1 MSESVAETAAAA
13 ENEDQA
19 DDSMEKLEF
28 DEGEENNVS
37 AEDLLGGKSLMM
49 SDDSENEDVS
59 DLKPRKI
66 SPKAR
71 RQRMMDTDQE
81 EDAMELGNLQ
91 AEEHISP
98 KNKGQRL
105 LGSNEEEEVAPSIKN
120 KKYNI
125 ISSDSEEEQQ
135 LVNKKK
141 PEQKKPAKKT
151 QKKTSQVDNDQEEPE
166 QEKPTKTDKKKK
178 VTKNKKQPEEDN
190 GEDSQE
196 KPLNKEKSKKLAKN
210 KKQMIKQQESH
221 IDQEE
226 DQDQDKPDK
235 ALKPKKLDKNKKLDI
250 NENNET
256 DKEQKKPAQ
265 KQRAKKLA
273 KNKKESTLEK
283 DEKDSQMDIDED
295 SKMSQE
301 GDTKQENSSKNPK
314 PKKFAKNKKESPTEK
329 VENSQMDKAEE
340 HDLENPAKNK
350 QDGSPKKVEK
360 QKTKK
365 LTKKNQNEINNEKD
379 NDPDDQEQN
388 VGSAPT
394 KVKPKKVSKKNKQQ
408 IGSDEESKVNED
420 LDKQDQDQDLKSGN
434 EIKQGMDSEN
444 DLQMDSDED
453 QNTQKPSK
461 KVKKKKQRMD
471 SNSEDETHIQ
481 NRSEVEVNPAK
492 NQLKGLVDSESE
504 PEESTAETSLPK
516 NKLKGLVD
524 SESEPELSNPEE
536 SAEEQE
542 TPTQANKE
550 KPKKPKVVRE
560 SAKKALEGM
569 QAIQSEQQRLHREAH
584 INVPYHQPK
593 PRTLKEFLSRRTI
606 NAPLATALAGGSP
619 MPSKQPRKSV
629 GLRMTGEELEA
640 YAKLM
645 EDRAKEATEFFKS
658 ESEPEDEEDSDNEP
672 MELKDNPG
680 VLDEVLDN
688 PKTPEQPKV
697 KEKVLE
703 TEAIMD
709 DLVTEEAMVKDPVI
723 EDEPIASTSAA
734 AALRLTDDLEIQAAN
749 AVESPSKVCLITEV
763 IELPRLDLSNISI
776 TPPSKPA
783 TPRISDAIRRL
794 KIEKSLDVSPSL
806 KGDANMVIDLETGDM
821 FAKKPTGVD
830 DLLKRLMK
838 TREAKK
844 HKTTETVNILS
855 TEHGKLEMSKVSIHL
870 HEEEIAKEPKP
881 GAGYMKMQ
889 EQLKSLITKKRM
901 EDLRKKQA
909 EEQERLAE
917 DEEEGMDVDEEYEPE
932 EKPGYAKVTINEDEE
947 IVEEDEEAAEEDEV
961 AEEIKS
967 DPDEDPEDDPV
978 KDLEVQENSSESE
991 QESESEL
998 EPETQGRK
1006 KNRIIKA
1013 FEDDNSDED
1022 DLDLL
1027 QTPKPSN
1034 IAPITATQLQLSAHK
1049 LFDAET
1055 RRTASDEE
1063 NELLDL
1069 CSGQFPQSQMVS
1081 SAAPSV
1087 DTAVISQIPM
1097 TQFGTSSQAPDE
1109 LEGLCS
1115 GTFATQLPSQAPT
1128 QKAEE
1133 QEESQEP
1140 PVVANRIVSSDEEA
1154 KEEAQDSDKPRNKK
1168 LTKKRSKKK
1177 AKLGFSDDEESDGD
1191 VEELEE
1197 DESEGEPEEEIPETF
1212 VDYDSEENEIVVE
1225 MTKKD
1230 RKVRAANFV
1239 DKEAELSESEW
1250 GSADEDEKNMDTYDI
1265 ELGDEDEFDRDKLR
1279 HELGQIHARKMLDQD
1294 IREVR
1299 KIKEMLFEEEEEGA
1313 SRQRQFRWKNVEDG
1327 FSLDDHRPENSEAN
1341 EGSGDEENEHLWRKI
1356 RYERE
1361 QLLLEKGLKPE
1372 AASPLSTSVINTSN
1386 SGNSI
1391 RRLNII
1397 TSKKTT
1403 VEVKKSSPFLI
1414 SKTVAG
1420 KQQKSAVRGSF
1431 LVRDQQTLTKL
1442 AGLTK
1447 GSSADVDGSE
1457 GTISV
1462 KTAKAK
1468 NFVFAT
1474 LTEEEHENRKRKA
1487 ADLLNSSTETGVNFM
1502 KKPRLEP
1509 RREKC
1514 LIDQLL

>member
-1 MSESVAETAAAA
+1 MSETLAETAAAA
-13 ENEDQA
+13 ENDEQA

-28 DEGEENNVS
+28 DEEDEQMVS
-37 AEDLLGGKSLMM
+37 GEDLLGGKSLMM
-49 SDDSENEDVS
+49 SDDSDNEDGAQEQQQ
-59 DLKPRKI
+59 KI

-71 RQRMMDTDQE
+71 RQRMMDSDE
-81 EDAMELGNLQ
+81 EEGAMEQGND
-91 AEEHISP
+91 SP
-98 KNKGQRL
+98 KGEV
-105 LGSNEEEEVAPSIKN
+105 EEEMVTRP
-120 KKYNI
+120 KKKVPAMMD
-125 ISSDSEEEQQ
+125 SDNDEEQPADNQEGKEEEKPP
-135 LVNKKK
+135 VKKGR
-141 PEQKKPAKKT
+141 KKR
-151 QKKTSQVDNDQEEPE
+151 SQVDDDQEE
-166 QEKPTKTDKKKK
+166 QEKPVTANKTKKAGRNKKQTQSEKVEDNSSKEDKPKR
-178 VTKNKKQPEEDN
+178 VVKNKKQLAKEGKSPADKEVEV
-190 GEDSQE
+190 E
-196 KPLNKEKSKKLAKN
+196 KPART
-210 KKQMIKQQESH
+210 QQS
-221 IDQEE
+221 
-226 DQDQDKPDK
+226 
-235 ALKPKKLDKNKKLDI
+235 
-250 NENNET
+250 
-256 DKEQKKPAQ
+256 
-265 KQRAKKLA
+265 
-273 KNKKESTLEK
+273 
-283 DEKDSQMDIDED
+283 
-295 SKMSQE
+295 
-301 GDTKQENSSKNPK
+301 
-314 PKKFAKNKKESPTEK
+314 
-329 VENSQMDKAEE
+329 
-340 HDLENPAKNK
+340 
-350 QDGSPKKVEK
+350 
-360 QKTKK
+360 KK
-365 LTKKNQNEINNEKD
+365 LTKKQKQQEDKKED
-379 NDPDDQEQN
+379 NGTEQEN
-388 VGSAPT
+388 LKSASKT
-394 KVKPKKVSKKNKQQ
+394 KAKKTGKPKKDSQIEKEEDSQMDVDEDSKTDQKEDQEPQKQKAKKSAKKNNKKLDGKESEEVTHQKDLEQKKPPKKNKKNRLDSIDNKEDKEQ
-408 IGSDEESKVNED
+408 IVEPKKMATKNKQKILSDDEVEENKDEAGE
-420 LDKQDQDQDLKSGN
+420 DQDLK
-434 EIKQGMDSEN
+434 
-444 DLQMDSDED
+444 QMDTEKEAEIDSDKED
-453 QNTQKPSK
+453 QDKQEPPK
-461 KVKKKKQRMD
+461 KSKKKKQRMD
-471 SNSEDETHIQ
+471 SDSEDEIPKAQ
-481 NRSEVEVNPAK
+481 SEE
-492 NQLKGLVDSESE
+492 
-504 PEESTAETSLPK
+504 ETSSPK

-524 SESEPELSNPEE
+524 SESEPEEAAAAVSPIKNKLNGLVDSESEPELDNPYEF
-536 SAEEQE
+536 ADEQE
-542 TPTQANKE
+542 APTGSNDSKG

-619 MPSKQPRKSV
+619 MPSRQPRKSV
-629 GLRMTGEELEA
+629 GLRMTREELEA

-658 ESEPEDEEDSDNEP
+658 ESEPDEENDSENEEP

-688 PKTPEQPKV
+688 PKTPEQPKKDTEDLTGQAV
-697 KEKVLE
+697 LAESLQGEALPDDPVEK
-703 TEAIMD
+703 
-709 DLVTEEAMVKDPVI
+709 EAMVTDLI
-723 EDEPIASTSAA
+723 AEEEPIASTSSDG
-734 AALRLTDDLEIQAAN
+734 ALKFTDFEVQQEIN
-749 AVESPSKVCLITEV
+749 AKSPSKVCLITEV
-763 IELPRLDLSNISI
+763 VELPKLDLSTINI

-783 TPRISDAIRRL
+783 TPKISEAIHRL
-794 KIEKSLDVSPSL
+794 KIEKSSDESPSL
-806 KGDANMVIDLETGDM
+806 KGDPNMVIDLETGDM

-830 DLLKRLMK
+830 DLLNRLMK

-881 GAGYMKMQ
+881 GAGYIKMQ
-889 EQLKSLITKKRM
+889 EHLKTLITRKRM

-909 EEQERLAE
+909 EEQEKLAE

-932 EKPGYAKVTINEDEE
+932 DKPAYAEVTINEDEE
-947 IVEEDEEAAEEDEV
+947 IIDKGDSTAEDDDDAEENKNDADEDPVEDLEDEEND
-961 AEEIKS
+961 
-967 DPDEDPEDDPV
+967 
-978 KDLEVQENSSESE
+978 SESE
-991 QESESEL
+991 QECEPEP
-998 EPETQGRK
+998 EPETQTRK

-1034 IAPITATQLQLSAHK
+1034 VTPITATQLQLSAHK

-1069 CSGQFPQSQMVS
+1069 CSGQFPQTQMLS

-1087 DTAVISQIPM
+1087 DAAVISQIPM
-1097 TQFGTSSQAPDE
+1097 TQFGGSSQAADE

-1128 QKAEE
+1128 QQPE
-1133 QEESQEP
+1133 QQEDYRESA
-1140 PVVANRIVSSDEEA
+1140 VVANRIVSSN
-1154 KEEAQDSDKPRNKK
+1154 EEAQADTLEVDKPRNKK
-1168 LTKKRSKKK
+1168 LTKKRPKKK
-1177 AKLGFSDDEESDGD
+1177 AKLGFSDDEDSDGEAEEFEEESDG
-1191 VEELEE
+1191 
-1197 DESEGEPEEEIPETF
+1197 EPVEEIPETF

-1230 RKVRAANFV
+1230 RKMRAANFV

-1250 GSADEDEKNMDTYDI
+1250 GSADEDEKNMDQYDI
-1265 ELGDEDEFDRDKLR
+1265 ELGDEDQFDRDKLR
-1279 HELGQIHARKMLDQD
+1279 HELGQIHARKMMDQD

-1313 SRQRQFRWKNVEDG
+1313 NRQRQFRWKNVEAG
-1327 FSLDDHRPENSEAN
+1327 FTLEDNRPDNGEGN

-1372 AASPLSTSVINTSN
+1372 VASPLSTSVINTSN
-1386 SGNSI
+1386 TGNSI

-1397 TSKKTT
+1397 SSKKTT

-1414 SKTVAG
+1414 SKTIAG
-1420 KQQKSAVRGSF
+1420 KQQKSAARGSF

-1447 GSSADVDGSE
+1447 GSSGDVDAAE
-1457 GTISV
+1457 GTMSV
-1462 KTAKAK
+1462 KSAKAK

-1502 KKPRLEP
+1502 KKPRMEP
-1509 RREKC
+1509 RRDKC

>member
-13 ENEDQA
+13 ENEELA

-28 DEGEENNVS
+28 DEEDENMVS
-37 AEDLLGGKSLMM
+37 GEDLLGGKSLMM
-49 SDDSENEDVS
+49 SDDSENEDVPTQ
-59 DLKPRKI
+59 KPQKI

-71 RQRMMDTDQE
+71 RQRVMDSDHQE
-81 EDAMELGNLQ
+81 VAVEEQ
-91 AEEHISP
+91 EEHISP
-98 KNKGQRL
+98 KSKGQRL
-105 LGSNEEEEVAPSIKN
+105 LDSDEEEVLTKP
-120 KKYNI
+120 KKKKSAV
-125 ISSDSEEEQQ
+125 ISSDSEEEQT
-135 LVNKKK
+135 VPK
-141 PEQKKPAKKT
+141 QKAAKKS
-151 QKKTSQVDNDQEEPE
+151 KKQTSQVDDDGEDQE
-166 QEKPTKTDKKKK
+166 QEKPAKAEKKKGVAK
-178 VTKNKKQPEEDN
+178 NSKKLTKDQKEEDQEQPPKKEKPKKAVKKQMAKQTEGDDSRINQEEDP
-190 GEDSQE
+190 EQ
-196 KPLNKEKSKKLAKN
+196 KQPVKIQKSKKLAKT
-210 KKQMIKQQESH
+210 KKQQE
-221 IDQEE
+221 DNKEE
-226 DQDQDKPDK
+226 EETN
-235 ALKPKKLDKNKKLDI
+235 LK
-250 NENNET
+250 
-256 DKEQKKPAQ
+256 QKKPPQ
-265 KQRAKKLA
+265 KPKAKKLA
-273 KNKKESTLEK
+273 KAEKEFEIDKLGDMQDMDEGTKMDQEQDQEQEK
-283 DEKDSQMDIDED
+283 PTI
-295 SKMSQE
+295 
-301 GDTKQENSSKNPK
+301 KQK
-314 PKKFAKNKKESPTEK
+314 PKKKVKKNNQKIDSDQESQIELKDIEQKKPSKKAINNKFDNIDDENEEK
-329 VENSQMDKAEE
+329 
-340 HDLENPAKNK
+340 
-350 QDGSPKKVEK
+350 PKRG
-360 QKTKK
+360 
-365 LTKKNQNEINNEKD
+365 TKKNKLKIE
-379 NDPDDQEQN
+379 
-388 VGSAPT
+388 
-394 KVKPKKVSKKNKQQ
+394 
-408 IGSDEESKVNED
+408 SDEESQENNDEVV
-420 LDKQDQDQDLKSGN
+420 QDQNGKV
-434 EIKQGMDSEN
+434 MDSGI
-444 DLQMDSDED
+444 DTLLRSHDED
-453 QNTQKPSK
+453 EDVQKLSK
-461 KVKKKKQRMD
+461 KAKKKKQRMD
-471 SNSEDETHIQ
+471 SDSEDEI
-481 NRSEVEVNPAK
+481 K
-492 NQLKGLVDSESE
+492 N
-504 PEESTAETSLPK
+504 EEETSSPK

-524 SESEPELSNPEE
+524 SESEPKEPTAEISPAQNKLKGLVDSESEAELSNPDE
-536 SAEEQE
+536 SVAEQE
-542 TPTQANKE
+542 APSETAKG

-629 GLRMTGEELEA
+629 GLRMTREELEA

-658 ESEPEDEEDSDNEP
+658 ESEPEEENDSDNDESL
-672 MELKDNPG
+672 ELKDNPG
-680 VLDEVLDN
+680 VLDEVLEN
-688 PKTPEQPKV
+688 PKTPEQPKEHTEEPTIESME
-697 KEKVLE
+697 EKSV
-703 TEAIMD
+703 
-709 DLVTEEAMVKDPVI
+709 VEEAMAEDPIV
-723 EDEPIASTSAA
+723 EEEKPVASTSAA
-734 AALRLTDDLEIQAAN
+734 AALKFTDNLEVQPEDQAK
-749 AVESPSKVCLITEV
+749 SPSKVCLVTEV
-763 IELPRLDLSNISI
+763 VELPRLDLSTINI

-783 TPRISDAIRRL
+783 TPKISEAIRRL
-794 KIEKSLDVSPSL
+794 KIEKSSDVSPSL

-830 DLLKRLMK
+830 DLLIRLMK

-844 HKTTETVNILS
+844 HKTTETVNILT

-870 HEEEIAKEPKP
+870 HEEEINKDPKP
-881 GAGYMKMQ
+881 GAGYIKMQ
-889 EQLKSLITKKRM
+889 EHLKSLITKKRM

-909 EEQERLAE
+909 EEQEKMAE

-932 EKPGYAKVTINEDEE
+932 DKPAYAEVTINEDEE
-947 IVEEDEEAAEEDEV
+947 IVEGGEGTAEEDED
-961 AEEIKS
+961 AEELEADEKAEVERVEE
-967 DPDEDPEDDPV
+967 PDEED
-978 KDLEVQENSSESE
+978 NSSDSE
-991 QESESEL
+991 QESEPEP
-998 EPETQGRK
+998 EPETQSGRK
-1006 KNRIIKA
+1006 KNRIIRA

-1034 IAPITATQLQLSAHK
+1034 VAPITATQLQLSAHK

-1069 CSGQFPQSQMVS
+1069 CSGQFPQSQMLS

-1087 DTAVISQIPM
+1087 DPAVISQIPM
-1097 TQFGTSSQAPDE
+1097 TQFGDSSQAPDE

-1115 GTFATQLPSQAPT
+1115 GTFATQLPSETAT
-1128 QKAEE
+1128 QQPEE
-1133 QEESQEP
+1133 QEKTHEP
-1140 PVVANRIVSSDEEA
+1140 PVVANRIVSSDEEEAA
-1154 KEEAQDSDKPRNKK
+1154 KEDDTEADRPRNKK
-1168 LTKKRSKKK
+1168 LTKKRPKKK

-1191 VEELEE
+1191 VEEFEE
-1197 DESEGEPEEEIPETF
+1197 ESDGEPVEEIPETF

-1230 RKVRAANFV
+1230 RKMRAANFV
-1239 DKEAELSESEW
+1239 DKEAELSESDW
-1250 GSADEDEKNMDTYDI
+1250 GSADEDEKNMDNYDI
-1265 ELGDEDEFDRDKLR
+1265 ELGDEDQFDRDKLR
-1279 HELGQIHARKMLDQD
+1279 HELGQIHARKMMDQD

-1313 SRQRQFRWKNVEDG
+1313 SRQRQFRWKNVENG
-1327 FSLDDHRPENSEAN
+1327 FSLDDRRPEDGEGN

-1372 AASPLSTSVINTSN
+1372 AASPLSTSVINTSGT
-1386 SGNSI
+1386 GNSI

-1397 TSKKTT
+1397 SSKKTT

-1447 GSSADVDGSE
+1447 GTSGDVDGAE

>member
-13 ENEDQA
+13 ENEEQA
-19 DDSMEKLEF
+19 DDSMEKLAF
-28 DEGEENNVS
+28 DEEDDKNVS

-49 SDDSENEDVS
+49 SDDSENEDIS
-59 DLKPRKI
+59 EEKIRKV
-66 SPKAR
+66 SPKGR
-71 RQRMMDTDQE
+71 SQRMMEIDSE
-81 EDAMELGNLQ
+81 E
-91 AEEHISP
+91 EENMTEKKQNSP

-105 LGSNEEEEVAPSIKN
+105 LDSDEDEVVASRPKN
-120 KKYNI
+120 KVSNI
-125 ISSDSEEEQQ
+125 DSDSEEENQ
-135 LVNKKK
+135 LDKKEEWKQKKPVKKNKKK
-141 PEQKKPAKKT
+141 SSEDDKT
-151 QKKTSQVDNDQEEPE
+151 QEGQELD
-166 QEKPTKTDKKKK
+166 KPSLSDKKKK
-178 VTKNKKQPEEDN
+178 GSKNKKQKQEVEDT
-190 GEDSQE
+190 E
-196 KPLNKEKSKKLAKN
+196 KPFENKKAKKLAHNKKQINKQGEPIGNEEMDSLMDQEEVKKAVKPSKKQQPIKLAKN
-210 KKQMIKQQESH
+210 KKQQE
-221 IDQEE
+221 DNEE
-226 DQDQDKPDK
+226 DQQVDP
-235 ALKPKKLDKNKKLDI
+235 
-250 NENNET
+250 
-256 DKEQKKPAQ
+256 EQKKPT
-265 KQRAKKLA
+265 KGKKVG
-273 KNKKESTLEK
+273 KSKKESKLSKEEDSPKDHEAADDQEKSPEKSAKNNNRNVDSEEETQVREK
-283 DEKDSQMDIDED
+283 DTKKDSQID
-295 SKMSQE
+295 
-301 GDTKQENSSKNPK
+301 
-314 PKKFAKNKKESPTEK
+314 KNKDQA
-329 VENSQMDKAEE
+329 V
-340 HDLENPAKNK
+340 NP
-350 QDGSPKKVEK
+350 
-360 QKTKK
+360 
-365 LTKKNQNEINNEKD
+365 
-379 NDPDDQEQN
+379 
-388 VGSAPT
+388 
-394 KVKPKKVSKKNKQQ
+394 KPKKVSKKKLQ
-408 IGSDEESKVNED
+408 KVNSDDDIQNNED
-420 LDKQDQDQDLKSGN
+420 VEDTPDQDMEVDSDGGEQDKQTPLKK
-434 EIKQGMDSEN
+434 I
-444 DLQMDSDED
+444 
-453 QNTQKPSK
+453 
-461 KVKKKKQRMD
+461 KKKKQRLD
-471 SNSEDETHIQ
+471 SNSEEETQ
-481 NRSEVEVNPAK
+481 PSEI
-492 NQLKGLVDSESE
+492 
-504 PEESTAETSLPK
+504 EEETVSLK

-524 SESEPELSNPEE
+524 SESEPEESAPETSPIKNKLKEVVDSESEPELSNNEE
-536 SAEEQE
+536 SAQEQE
-542 TPTQANKE
+542 NPSGVVTGKA
-550 KPKKPKVVRE
+550 KKPKVVRE

-619 MPSKQPRKSV
+619 MPNREPRKSV
-629 GLRMTGEELEA
+629 GLRMTREELEA

-658 ESEPEDEEDSDNEP
+658 ESESEEDIDSDSEGP

-680 VLDEVLDN
+680 VLDEVIDN
-688 PKTPEQPKV
+688 PKTPEQAKSHTEELACEAMEEDLVMEETRVEDP
-697 KEKVLE
+697 VLE
-703 TEAIMD
+703 E
-709 DLVTEEAMVKDPVI
+709 
-723 EDEPIASTSAA
+723 EPIASTSAA
-734 AALRLTDDLEIQAAN
+734 AAVRFIDNQESESPTK
-749 AVESPSKVCLITEV
+749 SPSKVCLITEV
-763 IELPRLDLSNISI
+763 VELPRLDLSTINI

-783 TPRISDAIRRL
+783 TPRISEAIRKL
-794 KIEKSLDVSPSL
+794 KIEKSLDESPSL

-844 HKTTETVNILS
+844 HKTTETVNIL
-855 TEHGKLEMSKVSIHL
+855 TTDHGKLEMSKVSIHL

-901 EDLRKKQA
+901 EDLRKKKA
-909 EEQERLAE
+909 EEEKMMAE

-932 EKPGYAKVTINEDEE
+932 DKPGYAEVTINEDEE
-947 IVEEDEEAAEEDEV
+947 IIEDGEGTADEDEV
-961 AEEIKS
+961 AENNKS
-967 DPDEDPEDDPV
+967 DAGEDAEDEPV
-978 KDLEVQENSSESE
+978 EEHAAEENSSESE
-991 QESESEL
+991 QESS
-998 EPETQGRK
+998 EPEPEPATQGRK

-1013 FEDDNSDED
+1013 FAADDSDED

-1069 CSGQFPQSQMVS
+1069 CSGQFPQSQMPS

-1097 TQFGTSSQAPDE
+1097 TQFGGSSQAPDE

-1115 GTFATQLPSQAPT
+1115 GTFASQVPSQIPT
-1128 QKAEE
+1128 QEPEKP
-1133 QEESQEP
+1133 EESQEP
-1140 PVVANRIVSSDEEA
+1140 PMVANRIVSSDEEA
-1154 KEEAQDSDKPRNKK
+1154 KEDAQDAEKPRNKK
-1168 LTKKRSKKK
+1168 LTKKRPKKK

-1197 DESEGEPEEEIPETF
+1197 EESEGEPVEEIPETF

-1230 RKVRAANFV
+1230 RKMRAANFV

-1250 GSADEDEKNMDTYDI
+1250 GSADEDEKNMDNYDI
-1265 ELGDEDEFDRDKLR
+1265 ELGDEDHFDRDKLR
-1279 HELGQIHARKMLDQD
+1279 HELGQIHARKMMDQD

-1299 KIKEMLFEEEEEGA
+1299 KIKELLFEEEEEGA
-1313 SRQRQFRWKNVEDG
+1313 NRQRQFRWKNVESG
-1327 FSLDDHRPENSEAN
+1327 FSLEDHRPENGEGN

-1361 QLLLEKGLKPE
+1361 QLLLEKGLKAE

-1386 SGNSI
+1386 SGSSI

-1397 TSKKTT
+1397 SSKKTT

-1414 SKTVAG
+1414 SKTLVG

-1447 GSSADVDGSE
+1447 GPSGDVDRADGS
-1457 GTISV
+1457 ISV

-1474 LTEEEHENRKRKA
+1474 LTEEEHEC
-1487 ADLLNSSTETGVNFM
+1487 LNF
-1502 KKPRLEP
+1502 
-1509 RREKC
+1509 
-1514 LIDQLL
+1514 

>member
-1 MSESVAETAAAA
+1 MMRRSRWSPGQKRRSPPSSTLKVRRRNRWTRRRSLGKRNLPRKTRKRTSHEDNALED
-13 ENEDQA
+13 EDHEDQ
-19 DDSMEKLEF
+19 
-28 DEGEENNVS
+28 
-37 AEDLLGGKSLMM
+37 
-49 SDDSENEDVS
+49 
-59 DLKPRKI
+59 
-66 SPKAR
+66 
-71 RQRMMDTDQE
+71 
-81 EDAMELGNLQ
+81 
-91 AEEHISP
+91 
-98 KNKGQRL
+98 
-105 LGSNEEEEVAPSIKN
+105 
-120 KKYNI
+120 
-125 ISSDSEEEQQ
+125 
-135 LVNKKK
+135 
-141 PEQKKPAKKT
+141 
-151 QKKTSQVDNDQEEPE
+151 E
-166 QEKPTKTDKKKK
+166 QEKVTKTDKKKK
-178 VTKNKKQPEEDN
+178 M
-190 GEDSQE
+190 
-196 KPLNKEKSKKLAKN
+196 AKN
-210 KKQMIKQQESH
+210 KKQTQADHVEDNLEKPQKKEKIKKLVRNKKEEPQE
-221 IDQEE
+221 DQGE
-226 DQDQDKPDK
+226 DQDPEKPIET
-235 ALKPKKLDKNKKLDI
+235 AKPKKLASNKKKQTDINEINETGQEKKKPPQKQKATKNKKGTI
-250 NENNET
+250 K
-256 DKEQKKPAQ
+256 DKE
-265 KQRAKKLA
+265 
-273 KNKKESTLEK
+273 E
-283 DEKDSQMDIDED
+283 DSQMDIDEPYKID
-295 SKMSQE
+295 QE
-301 GDTKQENSSKNPK
+301 GKTELKKPAKKQK
-314 PKKFAKNKKESPTEK
+314 PKKLPT
-329 VENSQMDKAEE
+329 
-340 HDLENPAKNK
+340 KNK
-350 QDGSPKKVEK
+350 QKEPEEENDSDDEPMV
-360 QKTKK
+360 
-365 LTKKNQNEINNEKD
+365 LKD
-379 NDPDDQEQN
+379 NPGVLDIVLDSLITPEQLKQNQENLEQKKEKP
-388 VGSAPT
+388 PT
-394 KVKPKKVSKKNKQQ
+394 KVKPKKMSKKNKQK
-408 IGSDEESKVNED
+408 IVSDEESEVNEV
-420 LDKQDQDQDLKSGN
+420 KN
-434 EIKQGMDSEN
+434 V
-444 DLQMDSDED
+444 LQVDSDED
-453 QNTQKPSK
+453 MQKPPK
-461 KVKKKKQRMD
+461 NIKKKKQRMD
-471 SNSEDETHIQ
+471 SNSEDENLIQ
-481 NRSEVEVNPAK
+481 NQDQSEEKASPVK
-492 NQLKGLVDSESE
+492 NKLKGLVDSESE
-504 PEESTAETSLPK
+504 PEKSAAETSPAK

-536 SAEEQE
+536 SDGEQE
-542 TPTQANKE
+542 APNEAAKG

-606 NAPLATALAGGSP
+606 NAPLATAQAGGSP

-629 GLRMTGEELEA
+629 GLRMTSEELEA

-645 EDRAKEATEFFKS
+645 EERAKEATEFFKS
-658 ESEPEDEEDSDNEP
+658 ESEPEEENDSDNEEP
-672 MELKDNPG
+672 MELKDNSG
-680 VLDEVLDN
+680 ILDEVLDN
-688 PKTPEQPKV
+688 PKTPEQS
-697 KEKVLE
+697 KEQ
-703 TEAIMD
+703 TEELASKEVREDLAMEKAIMED
-709 DLVTEEAMVKDPVI
+709 PITEE
-723 EDEPIASTSAA
+723 EPIASTSAA
-734 AALRLTDDLEIQAAN
+734 AALRFTDNLEIQTESG
-749 AVESPSKVCLITEV
+749 VKSPSKVCLITEV
-763 IELPRLDLSNISI
+763 VELPRLDLSTINI

-783 TPRISDAIRRL
+783 TPKISDAIRRL

-821 FAKKPTGVD
+821 FAKKPTGLD

-855 TEHGKLEMSKVSIHL
+855 TEHGKLEMSKVNIHL

-881 GAGYMKMQ
+881 GAGYIKMQ

-909 EEQERLAE
+909 EEQERMAE

-932 EKPGYAKVTINEDEE
+932 EKPGYVEVTINEDEE
-947 IVEEDEEAAEEDEV
+947 IIEEATAEEDEV
-961 AEEIKS
+961 GEEITS
-967 DPDEDPEDDPV
+967 DADEDAEVDPV
-978 KDLEVQENSSESE
+978 EDLEIQENSSESE
-991 QESESEL
+991 QESESEPEL
-998 EPETQGRK
+998 ETQGRK

-1034 IAPITATQLQLSAHK
+1034 VAPITATQLQLSAHK

-1069 CSGQFPQSQMVS
+1069 CSGQFPQSQMLS

-1097 TQFGTSSQAPDE
+1097 TQFGTTSQAPDE

-1115 GTFATQLPSQAPT
+1115 GTFATQLPSQEAT
-1128 QKAEE
+1128 QKPEAP
-1133 QEESQEP
+1133 EESQKP
-1140 PVVANRIVSSDEEA
+1140 PVVANRIVSSDEEV
-1154 KEEAQDSDKPRNKK
+1154 KEVDPDADKLRNKK
-1168 LTKKRSKKK
+1168 LTKKRPKKK
-1177 AKLGFSDDEESDGD
+1177 AKLGFSDDEESDGNVEEFEVDESD
-1191 VEELEE
+1191 VE
-1197 DESEGEPEEEIPETF
+1197 PVEEIPETF

-1225 MTKKD
+1225 MTTKD
-1230 RKVRAANFV
+1230 RKLRAANFV
-1239 DKEAELSESEW
+1239 DKEAELSESDW
-1250 GSADEDEKNMDTYDI
+1250 GSADEDEKNMDDYDI
-1265 ELGDEDEFDRDKLR
+1265 ELGDEDQFDRDKLR
-1279 HELGQIHARKMLDQD
+1279 HELGQIHARKMMDQD

-1313 SRQRQFRWKNVEDG
+1313 SRQRQFRWKNVESG
-1327 FSLDDHRPENSEAN
+1327 FSLDDHRPENGEGN

-1372 AASPLSTSVINTSN
+1372 AASPLSTTVINTNN

-1397 TSKKTT
+1397 SSKKST
-1403 VEVKKSSPFLI
+1403 VEIKKSSPFLI

-1447 GSSADVDGSE
+1447 GSSGDVDGSE
-1457 GTISV
+1457 STISV

-1474 LTEEEHENRKRKA
+1474 LTEEEHESRKRKA
-1487 ADLLNSSTETGVNFM
+1487 ADILNSSTETGVNFM

>member
-13 ENEDQA
+13 ENEEQA
-19 DDSMEKLEF
+19 DDSMEKLVL
-28 DEGEENNVS
+28 DEEEEKNVS
-37 AEDLLGGKSLMM
+37 AEDLLGGKSLIM
-49 SDDSENEDVS
+49 SDDSENEDIS
-59 DLKPRKI
+59 ELRPRKI
-66 SPKAR
+66 FPKAR
-71 RQRMMDTDQE
+71 RQRMVDSDQE
-81 EDAMELGNLQ
+81 K
-91 AEEHISP
+91 EHISP

-105 LGSNEEEEVAPSIKN
+105 LDSDEEEEQVAPRP
-120 KKYNI
+120 KKKVATI
-125 ISSDSEEEQQ
+125 IDSESEEEEQ
-135 LVNKKK
+135 VDKEEK
-141 PEQKKPAKKT
+141 PGQKKHAQKNRKKA
-151 QKKTSQVDNDQEEPE
+151 SHEENDLEDPDNEDQE
-166 QEKPTKTDKKKK
+166 QEKVTKTDKKKK
-178 VTKNKKQPEEDN
+178 MTKNKKQTQADHVEDN
-190 GEDSQE
+190 LE
-196 KPLNKEKSKKLAKN
+196 KPIKKEKTKKLVRN
-210 KKQMIKQQESH
+210 KKEEPQE
-221 IDQEE
+221 DQGE
-226 DQDQDKPDK
+226 DQDPEKPIET
-235 ALKPKKLDKNKKLDI
+235 AKPKKLANNKKKQTDI
-250 NENNET
+250 NEINEKGEEKKKPPQKQKAT
-256 DKEQKKPAQ
+256 KNRKGTIKDKE
-265 KQRAKKLA
+265 
-273 KNKKESTLEK
+273 E
-283 DEKDSQMDIDED
+283 DSQMDIDEPF
-295 SKMSQE
+295 KIEQE
-301 GDTKQENSSKNPK
+301 GKTELKKPAKKQK
-314 PKKFAKNKKESPTEK
+314 PKKLPI
-329 VENSQMDKAEE
+329 
-340 HDLENPAKNK
+340 KNK
-350 QDGSPKKVEK
+350 QKEPEEENDSDDEPMV
-360 QKTKK
+360 
-365 LTKKNQNEINNEKD
+365 LKD
-379 NDPDDQEQN
+379 NPGVLDIVLDNLITPEQLKQNQENLEQKKEKP
-388 VGSAPT
+388 ST
-394 KVKPKKVSKKNKQQ
+394 KVKSKKVSKKNKEK
-408 IGSDEESKVNED
+408 IESDEKSEVNEVIE
-420 LDKQDQDQDLKSGN
+420 KQDQDPKSGSKN
-434 EIKQGMDSEN
+434 V
-444 DLQMDSDED
+444 LQVDSDED
-453 QNTQKPSK
+453 MQKPPK
-461 KVKKKKQRMD
+461 NIKKKKQRMD
-471 SNSEDETHIQ
+471 SNSEDENQIQ
-481 NRSEVEVNPAK
+481 NQDQIEEEAGPVK
-492 NQLKGLVDSESE
+492 NKLKGLVDSEFE
-504 PEESTAETSLPK
+504 PEESAAETSSAK

-536 SAEEQE
+536 SAGEQE
-542 TPTQANKE
+542 APNEAAKG

-606 NAPLATALAGGSP
+606 NAPLATAQAGGSP
-619 MPSKQPRKSV
+619 MPSRQPRKSV
-629 GLRMTGEELEA
+629 GLRMTSEELEA

-645 EDRAKEATEFFKS
+645 EERAKEATEFFKS
-658 ESEPEDEEDSDNEP
+658 ESEPEEENESYNEEP
-672 MELKDNPG
+672 MELKDNSG
-680 VLDEVLDN
+680 ILDEVLDN
-688 PKTPEQPKV
+688 PKTPEQPK
-697 KEKVLE
+697 EQ
-703 TEAIMD
+703 
-709 DLVTEEAMVKDPVI
+709 TEELASKETQEDLFMEKAIKEDPI
-723 EDEPIASTSAA
+723 TEEEPIASTSSAA
-734 AALRLTDDLEIQAAN
+734 SLRFTDNLEIQPES
-749 AVESPSKVCLITEV
+749 AVKSPSKVCLITEV
-763 IELPRLDLSNISI
+763 VELPRLDLSTINI

-783 TPRISDAIRRL
+783 TPKISDAIRRL

-821 FAKKPTGVD
+821 FAKKPTGLD
-830 DLLKRLMK
+830 DLLQRLMK

-855 TEHGKLEMSKVSIHL
+855 TEHGKLEMSKVNIHL

-881 GAGYMKMQ
+881 GAGYIKMQ

-909 EEQERLAE
+909 EEQERMAE
-917 DEEEGMDVDEEYEPE
+917 DEEEEGMEVDEEYEPE
-932 EKPGYAKVTINEDEE
+932 EKPGYTEVTINEDEE
-947 IVEEDEEAAEEDEV
+947 IIEEGTAEEDEV
-961 AEEIKS
+961 AEEIRS
-967 DPDEDPEDDPV
+967 DADEDAEVDLV
-978 KDLEVQENSSESE
+978 EDLEIKENSSESE
-991 QESESEL
+991 QESESEA

-1006 KNRIIKA
+1006 KNRIIRA

-1034 IAPITATQLQLSAHK
+1034 VAPITATQLQLSAHK

-1097 TQFGTSSQAPDE
+1097 TQFGTTSQAPDE

-1115 GTFATQLPSQAPT
+1115 GTFATQLPSQVAT
-1128 QKAEE
+1128 QKPEAP
-1133 QEESQEP
+1133 EESQEP
-1140 PVVANRIVSSDEEA
+1140 PVVANRIVSSDEEV
-1154 KEEAQDSDKPRNKK
+1154 KEVDPDADKLRNKK
-1168 LTKKRSKKK
+1168 LTKKRPKKK

-1191 VEELEE
+1191 VEEFEE
-1197 DESEGEPEEEIPETF
+1197 DESNVEPVEEVPETF

-1225 MTKKD
+1225 MTTKD
-1230 RKVRAANFV
+1230 RKLRAANFV
-1239 DKEAELSESEW
+1239 DKEAELSESDW
-1250 GSADEDEKNMDTYDI
+1250 GSADEDEKNMDEYDI
-1265 ELGDEDEFDRDKLR
+1265 ELGDEDQFDRDKLR
-1279 HELGQIHARKMLDQD
+1279 HELGQIHARKMMDQD

-1313 SRQRQFRWKNVEDG
+1313 SRQRQFRWKNAESG
-1327 FSLDDHRPENSEAN
+1327 FSLDDHRPENGEGN

-1372 AASPLSTSVINTSN
+1372 AASPLSATVINTSN

-1397 TSKKTT
+1397 SSKKST
-1403 VEVKKSSPFLI
+1403 VEIKKSSPFLI

-1447 GSSADVDGSE
+1447 GSSGDVDGSE
-1457 GTISV
+1457 STISV

-1474 LTEEEHENRKRKA
+1474 LTEEEHESRKRKA
-1487 ADLLNSSTETGVNFM
+1487 ADILNSSTETGVNFM

>member
-1 MSESVAETAAAA
+1 MSESVAETADAA
-13 ENEDQA
+13 ENEEQA

-28 DEGEENNVS
+28 DEEDEKMVS

-49 SDDSENEDVS
+49 SDDSENEDLS
-59 DLKPRKI
+59 TLKPRKI

-71 RQRMMDTDQE
+71 RQRMINSDQEDQE
-81 EDAMELGNLQ
+81 EDAVEAGNLDQ
-91 AEEHISP
+91 KQEEHISP

-105 LGSNEEEEVAPSIKN
+105 LDSDEEEEEVFTKS
-120 KKYNI
+120 KKKKSAV
-125 ISSDSEEEQQ
+125 ISSDSEEEQP
-135 LVNKKK
+135 VAKEKPVKKGK
-141 PEQKKPAKKT
+141 
-151 QKKTSQVDNDQEEPE
+151 KKTSQVDEEREDQE
-166 QEKPTKTDKKKK
+166 QEKPAKTEKKKR
-178 VTKNKKQPEEDN
+178 VTKNKKKLQENQQEDDQEQPP
-190 GEDSQE
+190 
-196 KPLNKEKSKKLAKN
+196 KKEKSKKSEKN
-210 KKQMIKQQESH
+210 KKQMAKLSESQVDKEEGSQMDQEGDQEQEKPVKTQKPKKLTKKKKQQEDTKEEETNLEQKKLPQKSKAKKLAKAKKESQMDKEESPQMEMDEESKM
-221 IDQEE
+221 DQEE
-226 DQDQDKPDK
+226 DQEQENPPIKQ
-235 ALKPKKLDKNKKLDI
+235 KPKKKTKKNNQKVDSEEESQLETDQKDLEHDKPSEKIKIYKLDTI
-250 NENNET
+250 DDEDREET
-256 DKEQKKPAQ
+256 DQ
-265 KQRAKKLA
+265 
-273 KNKKESTLEK
+273 
-283 DEKDSQMDIDED
+283 
-295 SKMSQE
+295 
-301 GDTKQENSSKNPK
+301 
-314 PKKFAKNKKESPTEK
+314 
-329 VENSQMDKAEE
+329 
-340 HDLENPAKNK
+340 
-350 QDGSPKKVEK
+350 PKKV
-360 QKTKK
+360 
-365 LTKKNQNEINNEKD
+365 
-379 NDPDDQEQN
+379 
-388 VGSAPT
+388 A
-394 KVKPKKVSKKNKQQ
+394 KKNKQT
-408 IGSDEESKVNED
+408 IESDEESEENKDEEM
-420 LDKQDQDQDLKSGN
+420 QDQDVK
-434 EIKQGMDSEN
+434 KMDSEN
-444 DLQMDSDED
+444 EPQNNSDDDED
-453 QNTQKPSK
+453 VQEPPK
-461 KVKKKKQRMD
+461 KAKKNKQRMNSD
-471 SNSEDETHIQ
+471 SEEEIQ
-481 NRSEVEVNPAK
+481 K
-492 NQLKGLVDSESE
+492 NQSEEAPS
-504 PEESTAETSLPK
+504 SPK

-524 SESEPELSNPEE
+524 SESEPEESTGEISPAKNKLKGLVDSESEAELSNPEE
-536 SAEEQE
+536 SLGEQE
-542 TPTQANKE
+542 APTEVTKG

-619 MPSKQPRKSV
+619 MPIKQPRKPV
-629 GLRMTGEELEA
+629 GLRMTREELEA

-658 ESEPEDEEDSDNEP
+658 ESEPEDQEDSDNEEP

-688 PKTPEQPKV
+688 PKTPEKPK
-697 KEKVLE
+697 EHIDELTSE
-703 TEAIMD
+703 AMENPDIQEAIVED
-709 DLVTEEAMVKDPVI
+709 PIIEE
-723 EDEPIASTSAA
+723 EPIASTSAA
-734 AALRLTDDLEIQAAN
+734 AALRFTDNFEVQPESEAK
-749 AVESPSKVCLITEV
+749 SPSKVCLVTEV
-763 IELPRLDLSNISI
+763 VELPRLDLSTINI

-783 TPRISDAIRRL
+783 TPKISEAIRRL
-794 KIEKSLDVSPSL
+794 KIEKSSDVSPSL

-821 FAKKPTGVD
+821 FTKKPTGVD

-844 HKTTETVNILS
+844 HKTTETVNILT

-870 HEEEIAKEPKP
+870 HEEEINKDPKP
-881 GAGYMKMQ
+881 GAGYIKMQ

-909 EEQERLAE
+909 EEQEKMAE
-917 DEEEGMDVDEEYEPE
+917 DEEEVMDVDEEYEPE
-932 EKPGYAKVTINEDEE
+932 DKPGYAEVTINEDEE
-947 IVEEDEEAAEEDEV
+947 IVEETEGTAEEDEEV
-961 AEEIKS
+961 EETEADEKAEN
-967 DPDEDPEDDPV
+967 DPV
-978 KDLEVQENSSESE
+978 EDLEEEDNSSESE
-991 QESESEL
+991 QESEPEP
-998 EPETQGRK
+998 EPETQTGRK

-1034 IAPITATQLQLSAHK
+1034 VAPITATQLQLSAHK

-1069 CSGQFPQSQMVS
+1069 CSGQFPQSQMLS

-1087 DTAVISQIPM
+1087 DPAVISQIPM
-1097 TQFGTSSQAPDE
+1097 TQFGGSSQAPDE

-1115 GTFATQLPSQAPT
+1115 GTFATQLPSEIPT
-1128 QKAEE
+1128 QQPEE
-1133 QEESQEP
+1133 QEESHEP
-1140 PVVANRIVSSDEEA
+1140 PVVANRILSSDEEEA
-1154 KEEAQDSDKPRNKK
+1154 KEDATEADKPRNKK
-1168 LTKKRSKKK
+1168 LTKKRPKKK

-1191 VEELEE
+1191 VEEFEE
-1197 DESEGEPEEEIPETF
+1197 FEEECDEEPVEEIPETF

-1250 GSADEDEKNMDTYDI
+1250 GSADEDEKNMDNYDI
-1265 ELGDEDEFDRDKLR
+1265 ELGDEDQFDRDKLR
-1279 HELGQIHARKMLDQD
+1279 NELGQIHARKMMDQD

-1313 SRQRQFRWKNVEDG
+1313 SRQRQFRWKNVENG
-1327 FSLDDHRPENSEAN
+1327 FSLDDRRPENGEGN

-1361 QLLLEKGLKPE
+1361 QLLLEKGLKTE
-1372 AASPLSTSVINTSN
+1372 AASPLSTSVINTSTP
-1386 SGNSI
+1386 GNSI

-1397 TSKKTT
+1397 SSKKTT

-1447 GSSADVDGSE
+1447 GTSGDIDGAE